1 MAKTPAWQRKEGK
14 SKSGGL
20 NRKGIASYRR
30 ANPGSKLKMAVTEK
44 NPKGKRAARRKSFC
58 ARMKGMKRKLTSAKT
73 ARDPN
78 SRINMSKRLEKLA
91 DQMINL
97 TPEESQKLALIVRA
111 KLMPEIAKQQQQG
124 LLQQANNPMM
134 QQMGR
139 RPNMQM
145 QMPNARMAAQ
155 QGLLRQ

>member
-1 MAKTPAWQRKEGK
+1 
-14 SKSGGL
+14 
-20 NRKGIASYRR
+20 
-30 ANPGSKLKMAVTEK
+30 
-44 NPKGKRAARRKSFC
+44 
-58 ARMKGMKRKLTSAKT
+58 
-73 ARDPN
+73 
-78 SRINMSKRLEKLA
+78 MSKKLEKLA
-91 DQMINL
+91 DEMINL

-111 KLMPEIAKQQQQG
+111 KLMPEVAKQQQQG

-134 QQMGR
+134 QQMCK

>member
-1 MAKTPAWQRKEGK
+1 
-14 SKSGGL
+14 
-20 NRKGIASYRR
+20 
-30 ANPGSKLKMAVTEK
+30 
-44 NPKGKRAARRKSFC
+44 
-58 ARMKGMKRKLTSAKT
+58 
-73 ARDPN
+73 
-78 SRINMSKRLEKLA
+78 MSKRLEKLA
-91 DQMINL
+91 DDMINL

-139 RPNMQM
+139 PKNMQM

-155 QGLLRQ
+155 QGLLRQWD

>member
-1 MAKTPAWQRKEGK
+1 
-14 SKSGGL
+14 
-20 NRKGIASYRR
+20 
-30 ANPGSKLKMAVTEK
+30 
-44 NPKGKRAARRKSFC
+44 
-58 ARMKGMKRKLTSAKT
+58 
-73 ARDPN
+73 
-78 SRINMSKRLEKLA
+78 
-91 DQMINL
+91 MINL
-97 TPEESQKLALIVRA
+97 SPEESQKLALIVRA

-134 QQMGR
+134 QQMVK

>member
-1 MAKTPAWQRKEGK
+1 
-14 SKSGGL
+14 
-20 NRKGIASYRR
+20 
-30 ANPGSKLKMAVTEK
+30 
-44 NPKGKRAARRKSFC
+44 
-58 ARMKGMKRKLTSAKT
+58 
-73 ARDPN
+73 
-78 SRINMSKRLEKLA
+78 MSKRLEKLA
-91 DQMINL
+91 DEMINL

-111 KLMPEIAKQQQQG
+111 KLMPEVAKQQQKG

-134 QQMGR
+134 RQMGT

>member
-1 MAKTPAWQRKEGK
+1 
-14 SKSGGL
+14 
-20 NRKGIASYRR
+20 
-30 ANPGSKLKMAVTEK
+30 
-44 NPKGKRAARRKSFC
+44 
-58 ARMKGMKRKLTSAKT
+58 
-73 ARDPN
+73 
-78 SRINMSKRLEKLA
+78 MSKRLEKLA
-91 DQMINL
+91 DDMINL

-134 QQMGR
+134 QQMGKR
-139 RPNMQM
+139 KNMNM

>member
-1 MAKTPAWQRKEGK
+1 
-14 SKSGGL
+14 
-20 NRKGIASYRR
+20 
-30 ANPGSKLKMAVTEK
+30 
-44 NPKGKRAARRKSFC
+44 
-58 ARMKGMKRKLTSAKT
+58 
-73 ARDPN
+73 
-78 SRINMSKRLEKLA
+78 MSKRLEKLA

>member
-1 MAKTPAWQRKEGK
+1 
-14 SKSGGL
+14 
-20 NRKGIASYRR
+20 
-30 ANPGSKLKMAVTEK
+30 
-44 NPKGKRAARRKSFC
+44 
-58 ARMKGMKRKLTSAKT
+58 
-73 ARDPN
+73 
-78 SRINMSKRLEKLA
+78 MSKRLEKLA
-91 DQMINL
+91 DDMINL

-134 QQMGR
+134 QQMGKR
-139 RPNMQM
+139 KNMQM

>member
-1 MAKTPAWQRKEGK
+1 
-14 SKSGGL
+14 
-20 NRKGIASYRR
+20 
-30 ANPGSKLKMAVTEK
+30 
-44 NPKGKRAARRKSFC
+44 
-58 ARMKGMKRKLTSAKT
+58 
-73 ARDPN
+73 
-78 SRINMSKRLEKLA
+78 MSKRLEKLA
-91 DQMINL
+91 DDMINL

-134 QQMGR
+134 QQMGE

-145 QMPNARMAAQ
+145 QMPNAQMAAR

>member
-1 MAKTPAWQRKEGK
+1 
-14 SKSGGL
+14 
-20 NRKGIASYRR
+20 
-30 ANPGSKLKMAVTEK
+30 
-44 NPKGKRAARRKSFC
+44 
-58 ARMKGMKRKLTSAKT
+58 
-73 ARDPN
+73 
-78 SRINMSKRLEKLA
+78 MSKRLEKLA

-111 KLMPEIAKQQQQG
+111 KLMPKIAKQQQQG

-134 QQMGR
+134 QQMGKR
-139 RPNMQM
+139 QNMQM

>member
-1 MAKTPAWQRKEGK
+1 
-14 SKSGGL
+14 
-20 NRKGIASYRR
+20 
-30 ANPGSKLKMAVTEK
+30 
-44 NPKGKRAARRKSFC
+44 
-58 ARMKGMKRKLTSAKT
+58 
-73 ARDPN
+73 
-78 SRINMSKRLEKLA
+78 MSKRLEKLA

-97 TPEESQKLALIVRA
+97 TPEESQKLALIVKA

-134 QQMGR
+134 QQTGKR
-139 RPNMQM
+139 QNMNM